1 MGWLSAVGVIQH
13 LHRNIISSGRCHR
26 GGLDPDAELVRGKP
40 FPVTLDSFTRWW
52 WEVYVDNFDTGE
64 IFGQKVAAEVIHTES
79 LSQAVKRITQ

>member
-40 FPVTLDSFTRWW
+40 FFLSRWILSRVGGGKSTSTTSTLAKFSA
-52 WEVYVDNFDTGE
+52 
-64 IFGQKVAAEVIHTES
+64 K
-79 LSQAVKRITQ
+79 K